1 MQAPQNPTPPSG
13 ILPWILERPLQ
24 IPDISPLYGTI
35 GGSPPP
41 PGGAL
46 GRRSLLCLGRSDA
59 PVNDMLGIAQQHRG
73 GWRSVPLPSCHLGP
87 GPRARKWGECRDTA
101 SRGTLGVCSAY
112 NFRNPGSTI
121 PTPPLILLGDLKAR
135 SRRQLKGGRD
145 GRPFQS
151 PSSSSLPFLPKRSNT
166 PVLLKD
172 SGVRE
177 PPFRGTETSRGFR
190 TSPNVSPGPRCLSPP
205 FQELRHPSPFSFCPV
220 NLASK
225 F

>member
-1 MQAPQNPTPPSG
+1 MTCWGSRSSTG
-13 ILPWILERPLQ
+13 EVGDL
-24 IPDISPLYGTI
+24 SH
-35 GGSPPP
+35 SPPAILAPAPEPESGGNVGTQP
-41 PGGAL
+41 PEGPWVFV
-46 GRRSLLCLGRSDA
+46 LL
-59 PVNDMLGIAQQHRG
+59 
-73 GWRSVPLPSCHLGP
+73 
-87 GPRARKWGECRDTA
+87 
-101 SRGTLGVCSAY
+101 